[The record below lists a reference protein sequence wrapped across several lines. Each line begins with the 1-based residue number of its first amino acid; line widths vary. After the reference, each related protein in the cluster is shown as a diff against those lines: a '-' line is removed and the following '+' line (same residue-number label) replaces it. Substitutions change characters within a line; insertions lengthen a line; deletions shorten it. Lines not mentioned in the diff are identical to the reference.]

1 MDQLMG
7 NIGILGSGRVA
18 TVLANKLAGAGRA
31 VTIGARDPAQA
42 ALKWS
47 GARVEFRDPAETA
60 RLAAIV
66 INATPGDTSVERLGA
81 LGDALKGKILVD
93 VSNATLR
100 GRDGLPG
107 SLLYPNG
114 SVAERLQAALPETAV
129 VKTLNT
135 MLFTVMAD
143 PTSLRAA
150 PTAFLSGNDEG
161 AKAVVGRLLGD
172 LGWPA
177 DWIEDLGDIETA
189 RGPEAVALLVPTV
202 LRRRGLAP
210 FAIALAR

>member
-1 MDQLMG
+1 MERVSQ
-7 NIGILGSGRVA
+7 NIGILGSGRVGRA
-18 TVLANKLAGAGRA
+18 LAGKLASAGHA
-31 VTIGARDPAQA
+31 ITVGARDPARA
-42 ALKWS
+42 AASFS
-47 GARVEFRDPAETA
+47 GARVALGDPAEAA
-60 RLAAIV
+60 RRAAIV
-66 INATPGDTSVERLGA
+66 VNATPGDTSVERLGA
-81 LGDALKGKILVD
+81 LRDALKGKILID

-100 GRDGLPG
+100 AEDGLPG

-143 PTSLRAA
+143 PTSLGVR
-150 PTAFLSGNDEG
+150 PTAFLSGNDES
-161 AKAVVGRLLGD
+161 AKAVVARLLGD

-177 DWIEDLGDIETA
+177 DWIEDLGDITTA
-189 RGPEAVALLVPTV
+189 RGPEAAASLVPSV